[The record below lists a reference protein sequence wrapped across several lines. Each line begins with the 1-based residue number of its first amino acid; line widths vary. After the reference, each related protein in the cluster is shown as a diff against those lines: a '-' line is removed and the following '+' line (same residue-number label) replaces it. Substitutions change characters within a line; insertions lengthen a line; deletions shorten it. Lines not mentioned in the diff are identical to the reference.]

1 MSYKI
6 NVIEYFEE
14 SYKKYP
20 QRIAVKEENKSISFE
35 ELHSR
40 VLSYAN
46 YIKKTLGAKKSII
59 AVLLPKGIDSVIA
72 DLAIL
77 YSGNAYMNLDV
88 KNPENRL
95 NAILEQVNPN
105 CVLTNNSIKK
115 TLNQNVK
122 VVNCFGENSFI
133 QKNEEVDISFFNDLI
148 DTDPLCVINTSGST
162 GTPKAV
168 ILNHRS
174 FIDFIEAV
182 RYEKLIS
189 DGEIIASLSPIVFD
203 IYSFELC
210 MLMCWGATICVVPEM
225 FSAFPTK
232 LVQFLQEE
240 QISYIFWVPTI
251 MVNIANLKLLDFF
264 SLKKLRMIWFAGE
277 VFPTAKFNYWR
288 SKLEKCRFV
297 NFYGPIEITLDCLFY
312 EIKEKLDDNSPIPIG
327 KPFRNTS
334 VIVLDDNNKLVKDG
348 EEGELCIRGSSLA
361 MGYFGNKEK
370 TKNAFVQNPLNSKY
384 PEIVYRTGD
393 IVSRNGDGNFV
404 FRGRKD
410 TLIKRMGYRIELTE
424 IEHVV
429 VSNLKIVKNCCVLY
443 DSQSKDIILVY
454 ESDNQLDE
462 RIIQKQ
468 IMSVLPK
475 YMVPTKYIHSYL
487 LPRNTNG
494 KIDRNALKNSLIG
507 E

>member
-46 YIKKTLGAKKSII
+46 YIKKTLGVKKSII

-122 VVNCFGENSFI
+122 IVNCFGENSFI
-133 QKNEEVDISFFNDLI
+133 QKNEEFDISFFNDLI

-182 RYEKLIS
+182 RYENLIS
-189 DGEIIASLSPIVFD
+189 DGEIIASLSPTVFD

-264 SLKKLRMIWFAGE
+264 SLEKLRMVWFAGE

-454 ESDNQLDE
+454 ESDNQLDA